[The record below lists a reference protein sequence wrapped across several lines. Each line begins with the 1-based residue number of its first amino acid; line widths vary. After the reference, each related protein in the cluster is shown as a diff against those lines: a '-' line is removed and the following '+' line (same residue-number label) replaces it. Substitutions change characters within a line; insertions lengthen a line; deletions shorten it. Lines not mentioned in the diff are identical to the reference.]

1 MNIVVCYKIVPDE
14 QDAVVQ
20 ADRTCRSSALRSKSA
35 IMTSTPWKPARSWR
49 RLPARRLSA

>member
-20 ADRTCRSSALRSKSA
+20 ADRTLSFALRSKSA
-35 IMTSTPWKPARSWR
+35 ITTSTPWKPARSWR

>member
-20 ADRTCRSSALRSKSA
+20 ADRTLSFERAALK
-35 IMTSTPWKPARSWR
+35 IGDYDLTPWKPARSWR